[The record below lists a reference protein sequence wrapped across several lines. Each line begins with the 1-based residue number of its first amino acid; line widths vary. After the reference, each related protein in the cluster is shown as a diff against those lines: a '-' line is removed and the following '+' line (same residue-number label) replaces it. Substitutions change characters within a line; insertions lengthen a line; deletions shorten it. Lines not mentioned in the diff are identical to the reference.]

1 MSKKE
6 ILKKNIMVEVV
17 VVLMIAMIIIGC
29 PNSKGK
35 SEVRDV
41 VATEIVPDNN
51 EVTETKTEE
60 DVQANIEL
68 EKKEKMKKI
77 KESVVL
83 VNKQNKL
90 SSDFVPENLVVA
102 NVRSDGEVRL
112 EQETSKMLEKLFAKA
127 SEQGVNLFLVS
138 GYRPYKYQSKIYENS
153 LKVCGA
159 EYTNQYVAK
168 PGASEHQTGLAADI
182 SSVNNREL
190 TEQFENTKEG
200 QWLIKNAYDFGFILR
215 YLKGKESITGYGYE
229 PWHIRYVGKEVA
241 KEIQNS
247 GLTLEEY
254 LQID

>member
-6 ILKKNIMVEVV
+6 IIKKNIMVEVV
-17 VVLMIAMIIIGC
+17 VILMVSMIIIGY
-29 PNSKGK
+29 PNQGK
-35 SEVRDV
+35 NEGKDV
-41 VATEIVPDNN
+41 VAIEIEPI
-51 EVTETKTEE
+51 EEITETKTDEE
-60 DVQANIEL
+60 VQANIEL
-68 EKKEKMKKI
+68 EKKQRLKKI
-77 KESVVL
+77 KDGIVL
-83 VNKQNKL
+83 VNKENKL

-102 NVRSDGEVRL
+102 NVRSDGDVKL
-112 EQETSKMLEKLFAKA
+112 EKETSQMLEKLFAKA
-127 SEQGVNLFLVS
+127 EEQGVNLFLVS

-153 LKVCGA
+153 MRVCGA

-168 PGASEHQTGLAADI
+168 PGTSEHQTGLAADI

-200 QWLIKNAYDFGFILR
+200 QWLLKNAYEFGFILR

-241 KEIQNS
+241 KEIENS